1 MLDFDLP
8 ITELRNMVRIS
19 SDALDNELNTLQE
32 AFLLDIERAG
42 VQTIPEDTALVESCL
57 RLYLRWQ
64 ENYNGEAD
72 RYMRNYMLLRNA
84 LAQAREYK
92 KAGGA

>member
-1 MLDFDLP
+1 
-8 ITELRNMVRIS
+8 MVRIS